1 MTDPISSLGSSAA
14 ASGLPA
20 NQTVDKQEFLL
31 LFIEQL
37 KNQDPLAPMEP
48 DQLTAQLAQF
58 STVEQLTAV
67 NDKLTGLTDTTQK
80 QITSAMLT
88 MLGKDVEFEG
98 DQVQLS
104 DGEATGIHYTIG
116 EDVETMIAT
125 IRNAQGNIVDVVD
138 IGAKDAGSYD
148 FAWDGKAKN
157 GAVLPNGTY
166 TVDIAAQ
173 INKGDDPLGV
183 ITLSRG
189 TVEGVDLSSDPPT
202 LTVNGQ
208 AIPYDAVTRIRSAAE
223 AEDDAA

>member
-1 MTDPISSLGSSAA
+1 MTDAISGLGAA
-14 ASGLPA
+14 GSLPA
-20 NQTVDKQEFLL
+20 NQVVNKQEFLL

-98 DQVQLS
+98 DQIELT
-104 DGEATGIHYTIG
+104 DGKATAIHYRIG
-116 EDVETMIAT
+116 QGVEAMIAT

-138 IGAKDAGSYD
+138 IGAQKAGSYD
-148 FAWDGKAKN
+148 FVWDGKGKN
-157 GAVLPNGTY
+157 GAVMPNGAY

-173 INKGDDPLGV
+173 IKKGDEPLGV

-189 TVEGVDLSSDPPT
+189 RVDGVDLSGNPPT

-208 AIPYDAVTRIRSAAE
+208 AIPYDAVTRVREAAADDDE
-223 AEDDAA
+223 A

>member
-1 MTDPISSLGSSAA
+1 MTDAISGLGATAA
-14 ASGLPA
+14 GSLPA
-20 NQTVDKQEFLL
+20 NQVVDKQEFLL

-67 NDKLTGLTDTTQK
+67 NEKLTGLTDTTQK
-80 QITSAMLT
+80 TITSAMLS

-98 DQVQLS
+98 DQIQLT

-116 EDVETMIAT
+116 ENVETMIAT

-138 IGAKDAGSYD
+138 IGAQKAGSYD

-166 TVDIAAQ
+166 RVDIAAQ
-173 INKGDDPLGV
+173 LKKGEDPLGV

-202 LTVNGQ
+202 LTVNGK
-208 AIPYDAVTRIRSAAE
+208 AIPYDAVTEVRSAADDDDDE
-223 AEDDAA
+223 A

>member
-1 MTDPISSLGSSAA
+1 MSDPISGLGANAA
-14 ASGLPA
+14 AAAGLPA
-20 NQTVDKQEFLL
+20 NQVVDKQEFLL

-67 NDKLTGLTDTTQK
+67 NDKLTGLADTTQK
-80 QITSAMLT
+80 QIASAMLS

-98 DQVQLS
+98 DKVQLG
-104 DGEATGIHYTIG
+104 DGEATGIHYEIG
-116 EDVETMIAT
+116 EDVASMIAT

-138 IGAKDAGSYD
+138 IGAKKAGSYD
-148 FAWDGKAKN
+148 FVWDGKAKN
-157 GAVLPNGTY
+157 GAVLPNGKY

-173 INKGDDPLGV
+173 IKKGDDPLGV
-183 ITLSRG
+183 ITLARG
-189 TVEGVDLSSDPPT
+189 TVDGVDLSSDPPT

-208 AIPYDAVTRIRSAAE
+208 AIPYDAVTEVRSAAE
-223 AEDDAA
+223 DDEA